1 MGKPSSNL
9 LTYLLTYL
17 GYGMSINIVEVSW
30 KAKLKMAFP
39 NPNDYSMFMG
49 TFSSITGSVT
59 LFMMLLGRRIFKVC
73 MCMCACGLHDA
84 PRKTHLQGV
93 HVHVGTYAYVSVWC
107 MHCASACVRACV

>member
-1 MGKPSSNL
+1 
-9 LTYLLTYL
+9 
-17 GYGMSINIVEVSW
+17 MSINIVEVSW

-73 MCMCACGLHDA
+73 MCMWARMRMCQCGACIALLHVCEHVCEHVYEHVCEHA
-84 PRKTHLQGV
+84 SSPR
-93 HVHVGTYAYVSVWC
+93 
-107 MHCASACVRACV
+107 